1 MGNVIHLDRG
11 HRHASA
17 SASLKPKTVGS
28 TFFPSRASARENVR
42 KFSAGI
48 KRRVFQFETAD
59 MPTPAKSAV
68 AALPPRASTT
78 ASTDL
83 SMRPVYSQT
92 VTNVNSHVLAVD
104 DHDAVGLKS
113 GVLDTSKALGRRLIA
128 TRLAL
133 GLSAA
138 DLCRRIDCKPNRWSQ
153 YETGERRITLEIAD
167 RLCAEFRLSLDWI
180 YRGDPSALSN
190 ALRMEIRNK
199 LAA

>member
-1 MGNVIHLDRG
+1 MGDVIRLDQGR
-11 HRHASA
+11 RHASA
-17 SASLKPKTVGS
+17 PADLKPKTAGS
-28 TFFPSRASARENVR
+28 ARLPSLASAFEKTR
-42 KFSAGI
+42 KCSGGMTP
-48 KRRVFQFETAD
+48 RVFQLLTAES
-59 MPTPAKSAV
+59 PTPAKDAAV
-68 AALPPRASTT
+68 VPPISSMT
-78 ASTDL
+78 SVTDL
-83 SMRPVYSQT
+83 SMSQVYSRD
-92 VTNVNSHVLAVD
+92 VNVSRGHVLAVD
-104 DHDAVGLKS
+104 DPDAVGLKS

-167 RLCAEFRLSLDWI
+167 RLCQEFRLSLDWI

-190 ALRMEIRNK
+190 SLRMEIRNK

>member
-1 MGNVIHLDRG
+1 MRDVIRLDRWR
-11 HRHASA
+11 RHASA

-28 TFFPSRASARENVR
+28 AFFPSRASARENVR
-42 KFSAGI
+42 KFSVGMAP
-48 KRRVFQFETAD
+48 RAFQFDTAD

-68 AALPPRASTT
+68 AVLPPRALTT

-83 SMRPVYSQT
+83 SMPPVYSQT
-92 VTNVNSHVLAVD
+92 VTNVNNHVLAVD
-104 DHDAVGLKS
+104 GHPAGELKF
-113 GVLDTSKALGRRLIA
+113 GVLDTSKALGKRLVA
-128 TRLAL
+128 TRQAL

-167 RLCAEFRLSLDWI
+167 RLCEEFRLSLDWI

-190 ALRMEIRNK
+190 SLRLEIRNK

>member
-1 MGNVIHLDRG
+1 MGNVIRLDRR

-17 SASLKPKTVGS
+17 SAPLKPKTAGS
-28 TFFPSRASARENVR
+28 TFFPSRSSARENVR
-42 KFSAGI
+42 KFSGGMAP
-48 KRRVFQFETAD
+48 RAFQLLTAD
-59 MPTPAKSAV
+59 TPTSAKSAA

-83 SMRPVYSQT
+83 SMPRIYSQT
-92 VTNVNSHVLAVD
+92 VTGVKAHTLAVD
-104 DHDAVGLKS
+104 DPASVGLELD
-113 GVLDTSKALGRRLIA
+113 VLDTSKALGKRLVA
-128 TRLAL
+128 TREAL

-167 RLCAEFRLSLDWI
+167 RLCDEFRLSLDWI

-190 ALRMEIRNK
+190 LLRIEIRKK